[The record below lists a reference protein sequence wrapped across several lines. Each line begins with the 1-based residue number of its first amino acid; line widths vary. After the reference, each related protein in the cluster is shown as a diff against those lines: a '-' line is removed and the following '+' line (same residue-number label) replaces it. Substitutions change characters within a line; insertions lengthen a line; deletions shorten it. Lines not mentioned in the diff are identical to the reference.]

1 MPIFGVTPQ
10 ALRHQISRAF
20 GDLVATS
27 GSLASPTTST
37 MDTPVLIAGTNNQI
51 VGGQVSFYAGGG
63 ASIAQGSRVITAF
76 TPFSLPG
83 GAARIT
89 ILQPWAVAPSTNSG
103 WEIHKLFSR
112 EQYDD
117 AIARSVRGVARRI
130 LLPAEDYSIVLNSR
144 VRNGTFDRWA
154 AGLTSAPTGWTAG
167 GAGTVAQEQAGDIGE
182 HTYQGRYAMAMTN
195 TGSNAYSFQQAVRN
209 WAASAGE
216 NLEVRVIAFAQVG
229 SRFRIRYTDGV
240 NTWDSDYHNGEGWQE
255 LSIDQA
261 ITALP
266 TDGTISVRIETGGAI
281 TVRVAK
287 VTVKFGD
294 TIYEYPLE
302 EEFAWIQDIYLE
314 GGTDGVFDERVPREW
329 WYLLKDRSPRH
340 IGFLKP
346 YYTPVTGKVVRVV
359 GQRYPSAPSEEV
371 NLSVDP
377 EYVFAKASL
386 LLYEQLP
393 KGSADWKGW
402 DQQTVEWRNAAERME
417 RKAMTRPY
425 QGSRSVEDV

>member
-83 GAARIT
+83 GAARVT

-182 HTYQGRYAMAMTN
+182 HTYQGRYSMAMTN
-195 TGSNAYSFQQAVRN
+195 TGSNAYSFGQAVRN
-209 WAASAGE
+209 WGASAGE
-216 NLEVRVIAFAQVG
+216 TLEVRCIAFAQVG

-240 NTWDSDYHNGEGWQE
+240 NTWDSAYHNGEGWHSRYRHGTANLEIQW
-255 LSIDQA
+255 ID
-261 ITALP
+261 
-266 TDGTISVRIETGGAI
+266 V
-281 TVRVAK
+281 
-287 VTVKFGD
+287 
-294 TIYEYPLE
+294 
-302 EEFAWIQDIYLE
+302 
-314 GGTDGVFDERVPREW
+314 
-329 WYLLKDRSPRH
+329 
-340 IGFLKP
+340 
-346 YYTPVTGKVVRVV
+346 
-359 GQRYPSAPSEEV
+359 
-371 NLSVDP
+371 
-377 EYVFAKASL
+377 
-386 LLYEQLP
+386 
-393 KGSADWKGW
+393 SADDDACCGNGC
-402 DQQTVEWRNAAERME
+402 DPCVYDHFYAEQERYREALRAWRVRQARGQDSAA
-417 RKAMTRPY
+417 
-425 QGSRSVEDV
+425 